1 MTMTEVQIDWNH
13 LSSESDRLL
22 EQWENQQHD
31 GYALSSDI
39 VQGFEYGFELGYRVA
54 KGEEL

>member
-1 MTMTEVQIDWNH
+1 MSDIDWNH

-22 EQWENQQHD
+22 EQWENMQHT
-31 GYALSSDI
+31 AEPLSSDI